1 MYAFIVN
8 PNSRSGLGLKI
19 WEQLELILK
28 ERHIDYQIYFT
39 RRPGHGTKLAAQICD
54 TDADTLV
61 VLGGDGT
68 IGEVVDG
75 IRDLTKMTL
84 AYIPIGSGND
94 FARSMKLTKDPT
106 KALLHI
112 LNPTDYAY
120 INVGFLKTP
129 QLERRY
135 AVSSGIGFDA
145 DVCYHNNLS
154 SKLKHFLNKCKL
166 GKLSYTAIALHLL
179 LTSNPKSM
187 RITLDDQKPI
197 TFPKVYFI
205 AAMNQRYEGGGFEF
219 CPKADPKDDLL
230 DIIVVSG
237 LSKFKILCLLPTAY
251 KGKHTKFKGIYTYQC
266 KSAKIESVQVLPV
279 HTDGEADL
287 RSDTAT
293 FALEP
298 DRIRFIRS

>member
-68 IGEVVDG
+68 IGEVVNG
-75 IRDLTKMTL
+75 IRDLTKLTL

-120 INVGFLKTP
+120 INVGLLKTP
-129 QLERRY
+129 QLEKRY

-219 CPKADPKDDLL
+219 CPK
-230 DIIVVSG
+230 SG
-237 LSKFKILCLLPTAY
+237 SQRQSAGYYCRVWLKQIQDSLPA
-251 KGKHTKFKGIYTYQC
+251 
-266 KSAKIESVQVLPV
+266 A
-279 HTDGEADL
+279 
-287 RSDTAT
+287 
-293 FALEP
+293 
-298 DRIRFIRS
+298 DRI

>member
-1 MYAFIVN
+1 M
-8 PNSRSGLGLKI
+8 GL
-19 WEQLELILK
+19 
-28 ERHIDYQIYFT
+28 
-39 RRPGHGTKLAAQICD
+39 
-54 TDADTLV
+54 
-61 VLGGDGT
+61 
-68 IGEVVDG
+68 
-75 IRDLTKMTL
+75 
-84 AYIPIGSGND
+84 
-94 FARSMKLTKDPT
+94 
-106 KALLHI
+106 
-112 LNPTDYAY
+112 
-120 INVGFLKTP
+120 LKTP
-129 QLERRY
+129 QIERRY

-187 RITLDDQKPI
+187 RITLDDHKPI

-251 KGKHTKFKGIYTYQC
+251 KGKHTKFKESIPT
-266 KSAKIESVQVLPV
+266 SAKVLKLKACRFCLYTRMVRLIFAPTPLHLHWSRTES
-279 HTDGEADL
+279 D
-287 RSDTAT
+287 SS
-293 FALEP
+293 ALN
-298 DRIRFIRS
+298 DMKQ

>member
-1 MYAFIVN
+1 MD
-8 PNSRSGLGLKI
+8 
-19 WEQLELILK
+19 EQE
-28 ERHIDYQIYFT
+28 
-39 RRPGHGTKLAAQICD
+39 
-54 TDADTLV
+54 
-61 VLGGDGT
+61 
-68 IGEVVDG
+68 
-75 IRDLTKMTL
+75 
-84 AYIPIGSGND
+84 
-94 FARSMKLTKDPT
+94 
-106 KALLHI
+106 
-112 LNPTDYAY
+112 
-120 INVGFLKTP
+120 
-129 QLERRY
+129 
-135 AVSSGIGFDA
+135 
-145 DVCYHNNLS
+145 
-154 SKLKHFLNKCKL
+154 
-166 GKLSYTAIALHLL
+166 
-179 LTSNPKSM
+179 
-187 RITLDDQKPI
+187 PI

-219 CPKADPKDDLL
+219 CPKADPEDDLL

>member
-1 MYAFIVN
+1 MY
-8 PNSRSGLGLKI
+8 
-19 WEQLELILK
+19 
-28 ERHIDYQIYFT
+28 
-39 RRPGHGTKLAAQICD
+39 
-54 TDADTLV
+54 
-61 VLGGDGT
+61 
-68 IGEVVDG
+68 
-75 IRDLTKMTL
+75 
-84 AYIPIGSGND
+84 
-94 FARSMKLTKDPT
+94 
-106 KALLHI
+106 
-112 LNPTDYAY
+112 
-120 INVGFLKTP
+120 
-129 QLERRY
+129 
-135 AVSSGIGFDA
+135 A

-266 KSAKIESVQVLPV
+266 KSAKIESMQVLPV

>member
-8 PNSRSGLGLKI
+8 PNSRSGLGQKI
-19 WEQLELILK
+19 WMELEKILK
-28 ERHIDYQIYFT
+28 EKNIEYQVYFT
-39 RRPGHGTKLAAQICD
+39 KRPGHASELATQVCD

-68 IGEVVDG
+68 IGEVVEG
-75 IRDLTKMTL
+75 IRDLTKLTL

-94 FARSMKLTKDPT
+94 FARSMKITKNP
-106 KALLHI
+106 KEALLHI

-120 INVGFLKTP
+120 INVGLLKTP
-129 QLERRY
+129 KLNRRY

-154 SKLKHFLNKCKL
+154 SKLKRFLNKCKL

-179 LTSNPKSM
+179 LTSKPKAMSV
-187 RITLDDQKPI
+187 TLDDRETI
-197 TFPKVYFI
+197 IFPKVYFV

-219 CPKADPKDDLL
+219 CPKADPKDNLL

-251 KGKHTKFKGIYTYQC
+251 KGKHTRFKGIYTYQC
-266 KSAKIESVQVLPV
+266 KNATIESVQVLPV

-287 RSDTAT
+287 RCDYVT
-293 FALEP
+293 FTLEP

>member
-39 RRPGHGTKLAAQICD
+39 RHPGHGTKLAAQICD

-68 IGEVVDG
+68 IGEVVNG

-120 INVGFLKTP
+120 INVGLLKTP
-129 QLERRY
+129 QLEKRY

-145 DVCYHNNLS
+145 DTESGSKTFLS
-154 SKLKHFLNKCKL
+154 
-166 GKLSYTAIALHLL
+166 
-179 LTSNPKSM
+179 
-187 RITLDDQKPI
+187 
-197 TFPKVYFI
+197 
-205 AAMNQRYEGGGFEF
+205 E
-219 CPKADPKDDLL
+219 
-230 DIIVVSG
+230 
-237 LSKFKILCLLPTAY
+237 
-251 KGKHTKFKGIYTYQC
+251 
-266 KSAKIESVQVLPV
+266 
-279 HTDGEADL
+279 
-287 RSDTAT
+287 
-293 FALEP
+293 
-298 DRIRFIRS
+298 